1 MIIMVGGMVGG
12 IVAVRQRSHGT
23 GAVTES
29 SHLVCKMEA
38 KRKIGPGKGFWNL
51 KARPQ

>member
-1 MIIMVGGMVGG
+1 MTIMAGGMAGG
-12 IVAVRQRSHGT
+12 MVAVRQWSHGT

-38 KRKIGPGKGFWNL
+38 ERKIGPGKGFWNL
-51 KARPQ
+51 QASPQ